1 MCHLPPP
8 AGLDFDDPTSDV
20 DDALLGEILD
30 KDGGGGA
37 GEGGALYLG
46 GVPAGRADAL
56 RWAEF
61 QYSDAPA
68 FLDFELFDLEV
79 GQGRTNERER
89 RQVEVTP
96 RATTDGEARHSYLRI
111 QCDKKMSER
120 REGSRERRRE
130 TDERGGGGGGL
141 VCATT
146 RLPRPLLSSSSLPPL
161 FLFSSSSLPPLF
173 HLSSSSLPPHF
184 LLFSSSRSSSL
195 PPLFHLSS
203 SSLPPLFLLSSKGV
217 RRRPALQLVQ
227 LVARARRHGRG
238 VPHAPG
244 RGIRLGMACRIRT
257 SSSLPSLTTKTEG
270 TVGPPPPGRRAL
282 RRDSRRPKGSR
293 SVTTKTRN
301 RRATTSRPP
310 SSSTR

>member
-96 RATTDGEARHSYLRI
+96 RATTDGEARNSYLRM

-173 HLSSSSLPPHF
+173 LLPF
-184 LLFSSSRSSSL
+184 LFSST
-195 PPLFHLSS
+195 
-203 SSLPPLFLLSSKGV
+203 SLPPLFLL
-217 RRRPALQLVQ
+217 
-227 LVARARRHGRG
+227 
-238 VPHAPG
+238 
-244 RGIRLGMACRIRT
+244 T
-257 SSSLPSLTTKTEG
+257 SSSLPPLVERCAASTCSPT
-270 TVGPPPPGRRAL
+270 GPARGSRTSTRARRA
-282 RRDSRRPKGSR
+282 SR
-293 SVTTKTRN
+293 SRPRHTTRNGVSHTDLVLPPFTHHEDGRN

-310 SSSTR
+310 SSSTRFPTTEGISFRHHEDT